1 MTGRK
6 FHQPQRSMS
15 RNQFHGSVLIVVLWA
30 SLGLVSVALLFG
42 HSMLMVYRG
51 SDNDLAGRQAEQA
64 IEGAA
69 RYAESLL
76 ANATIPGALPNELD
90 YESEAVPVGEATF
103 WFLGR
108 SLETTDGKTRAF
120 GLVDEASKL
129 NLNSPAVDANMLMNL
144 PGMTNDLAAAIVEWR
159 TSAGAPPSTDSV
171 SKQAAFESVEE
182 LALVQGATREI
193 LYGEDANMNGV
204 LDPNEDDSS
213 TNLPDDNGDG
223 KLDPGIL
230 EYLTVFSRES
240 NKQKDNQTTRVNIN
254 TGASELVTLLTSAFP
269 TKSAA
274 DIQQIAAT
282 ASEPDSDSLLGFY
295 VNSGLTEDEFGQI
308 AYELTTT
315 AQQGIPP
322 PPQPPDFIIGLVNVN
337 TASEKVLSIL
347 FNDPKLAAAIVSA
360 RLSRTQPDANYA
372 WVAEPLNIK
381 RGTPIPPALKPALNL
396 LTGKTSQVTA
406 DVAAV
411 GRHGRGWRR
420 TKMVIDNSTGT
431 PRIVYRRN
439 LAPLGWALGSDI
451 RAELAQQKET
461 R

>member
-1 MTGRK
+1 
-6 FHQPQRSMS
+6 
-15 RNQFHGSVLIVVLWA
+15 VLIVVLWA

-42 HSMLMVYRG
+42 HSMLMAYRG

-76 ANATIPGALPNELD
+76 TNATTPGALPDELD
-90 YESEAVPVGEATF
+90 YENEAVPVGEATF

-108 SLETTDGKTRAF
+108 SLDTTDSNTRFF

-129 NLNSPAVDANMLMNL
+129 NLNSPAVDANVLMNL
-144 PGMTNDLAAAIVEWR
+144 PGMTTDLAAAIVEWR
-159 TSAGAPPSTDSV
+159 SPGTPPTDTNTTSASSSI
-171 SKQAAFESVEE
+171 SKQAPFESVEE

-213 TNLPDDNGDG
+213 TNLPNDNGDG

-240 NKQKDNQTTRVNIN
+240 NMQKDGTTTRVDFN
-254 TGASELVTLLTSAFP
+254 TGGTALTDLLKKTFPNKSDADVEL
-269 TKSAA
+269 
-274 DIQQIAAT
+274 IAAAGADAT
-282 ASEPDSDSLLGFY
+282 AVNSLLAFY
-295 VNSGLTEDEFGQI
+295 IASGLTEDEFGQI
-308 AYELTTT
+308 AYELTC
-315 AQQGIPP
+315 AGQQAFAI
-322 PPQPPDFIIGLVNVN
+322 DEEKKYLTGLINVN
-337 TASEKVLSIL
+337 TASETVLTAIL
-347 FNDPKLAAAIVSA
+347 DANQASAIVTA
-360 RLSRTQPDANYA
+360 RLNRTQPDANFA
-372 WVAEPLNIK
+372 WVADALGLK
-381 RGTPIPPALKPALNL
+381 AGAQFPPTLNL
-396 LTGKTSQVTA
+396 FTGKTSQVTA
-406 DVAAV
+406 DIAAV

-420 TKMVIDNSTGT
+420 TKMVIDNSTGK

-451 RAELAQQKET
+451 RAELAQMRET